1 MTLQLFI
8 GSVFLLSGSQGF
20 FWSPEIYE
28 NYSTNECVNAIVRK
42 FTNPFPLIYMIDTNL
57 QIFLPV
63 VRQNSSQMNFT
74 LFEYRK
80 PDLYIIT
87 ERNNNLKFLLE
98 FLGRFHIY
106 NPRAKFIIL
115 AESTDYTLYFRQLSQ
130 YFIYG
135 AVLLDL
141 ESNVVTSESFLYE
154 DALGA
159 QIESRIWKD
168 CVIDNLSIADFFDKK
183 LPSMWSN
190 TTITAIYTQEF
201 PYLAVHNNNV
211 IGLFYD
217 SFKLVKEKLQFEVTL
232 MENSQEDDFNSTLG
246 QFAFISSQSCNK
258 SVLDQLKKRNATL
271 ALNFHQAMPRDFLNF
286 DLLPINIFFNYFWV
300 VPQAR
305 RLRSWDTFYRNFD
318 RPTWLLV
325 LLLLTILSVAKY
337 YFRERDLVLAFL
349 SYYQILLE
357 NSNLRTV
364 QIKKTK
370 IRMVISVSL
379 LSFLVL
385 STSFKTAMVSSFT
398 KRRYEHQIS
407 SLEDIVNLN
416 LKCYATEEI
425 KSSYGMSEDY
435 LSGYVANCTTIH
447 KKNKEDILKEIALK
461 RSAAMT
467 CRGFEFKFMLEK
479 LYWMGYEKR
488 LIALVP
494 KRVMSDNAF
503 MYFTKGH
510 PLYDRFFT
518 IAGRISN
525 SGISNLYFNNAYF
538 TIERILMSKK
548 VLKSKSL
555 KFGHVEIAIYILLGG
570 LGISSAVF
578 LLEICYQY

>member
-8 GSVFLLSGSQGF
+8 ASVFLLSGSQGF

-42 FTNPFPLIYMIDTNL
+42 FTNPFPVIYMIDTNL

-63 VRQNSSQMNFT
+63 VRQNSSQTNFI

-115 AESTDYTLYFRQLSQ
+115 AESTNYTLYFRQLSQ
-130 YFIYG
+130 YFIYS

-141 ESNVVTSESFLYE
+141 ESNVITTESFLYE
-154 DALGA
+154 DALGT
-159 QIESRIWKD
+159 QIESRIWEHCD
-168 CVIDNLSIADFFDKK
+168 IDNLRITDLFDKK
-183 LPSMWSN
+183 LLPMWTN
-190 TTITAIYTQEF
+190 TTITAVYTKEF
-201 PYLAVHNNNV
+201 PYLAVHNNKM
-211 IGLFYD
+211 IGLFWKN
-217 SFKLVKEKLQFEVTL
+217 FNLIKEKLQFKVTL
-232 MENSQEDDFNSTLG
+232 IENFQEDDFYSTLG
-246 QFAFISSQSCNK
+246 QFAFISSQSSVK
-258 SVLDQLKKRNATL
+258 SVSDKLKKRNASI
-271 ALNFHQAMPRDFLNF
+271 ALNFHQAVTRDFLNF
-286 DLLPINIFFNYFWV
+286 DTLPIHIFFNYFWV
-300 VPQAR
+300 VPKAR
-305 RLRSWDTFYRNFD
+305 HLRSWETFYRNFD
-318 RPTWLLV
+318 TPTWLSV
-325 LLLLTILSVAKY
+325 LLLITILSLTKY
-337 YFRERDLVLAFL
+337 YFRERDLFLAFL

-364 QIKKTK
+364 QINKNTAR
-370 IRMVISVSL
+370 IIISVSL

-398 KRRYEHQIS
+398 KPPYEHQIS

-435 LSGYVANCTTIH
+435 LSGYVANCTTIN
-447 KKNKEDILKEIALK
+447 KNKGDILKEIALQ

-467 CRGFEFKFMLEK
+467 CRGFEFKFMLEW
-479 LYWMGYEKR
+479 LYLMGYEKR

-494 KRVMSDNAF
+494 KKVSSDNAF

-518 IAGRISN
+518 LAGRISN
-525 SGISNLYFNNAYF
+525 SGISNFFFNNAYH

-548 VLKSKSL
+548 LLNSKSL
-555 KFGHVEIAIYILLGG
+555 KLGHIEIAFYILLGG

-578 LLEICYQY
+578 LLEIFYQY